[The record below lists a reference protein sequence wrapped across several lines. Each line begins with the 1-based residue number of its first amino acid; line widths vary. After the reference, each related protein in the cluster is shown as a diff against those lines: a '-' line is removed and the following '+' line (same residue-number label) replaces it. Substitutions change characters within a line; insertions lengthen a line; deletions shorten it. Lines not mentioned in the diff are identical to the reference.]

1 MSDSLL
7 NNKRIVKNTVFLY
20 ARMLLILATNL
31 YITRAVL
38 KSLGVVD
45 YGIYNVVAGFVSMFA
60 FLNNSMSIAIQRF
73 FNYER
78 GKNSNDTLNDVYNS
92 AWMIQI
98 IISIITFCLLES
110 LGIWYVNHV
119 MMIPSG
125 RMFATNCVFQFS
137 ILSLIIVILQVPY
150 SAVIMANERMNYYA
164 FVGLIDVLLRLSL
177 VIVLPYISFDKLLF
191 YGTLTLGV
199 SIIDIIFYAVYVRK
213 RFCLLHFD
221 LHVGRKLFKPMM
233 SFSMWNLFDMFAYT
247 MKNQGLNVLLNA
259 FFGPVVN
266 AARGIASQIMSAIQS
281 FSSNIIIAFRPQ
293 MVESYALGDINRTT
307 SLMYGM
313 SKMSFGF
320 LFLLSLPIMLET
332 DYVLSIWLGE
342 SVPVYTSIFTRLV
355 LADLLVCC
363 LNSPLSQ
370 VVQAVGD
377 MKKYQLYRS
386 IVVSSVLPFSWL
398 ALRFGTSPIFVFVL
412 SLFISIINQPVSLY
426 LLHKIYPYRYK
437 DYLKR
442 VILPCFL
449 FILLSPLLPILFSY
463 YIGHGFI
470 RFLIVS
476 MASVLSTL
484 LFAALLLLSSNERK
498 IAYAFIKNKIGC

>member
-266 AARGIASQIMSAIQS
+266 AARGIASQIMSAI
-281 FSSNIIIAFRPQ
+281 
-293 MVESYALGDINRTT
+293 
-307 SLMYGM
+307 
-313 SKMSFGF
+313 
-320 LFLLSLPIMLET
+320 
-332 DYVLSIWLGE
+332 
-342 SVPVYTSIFTRLV
+342 
-355 LADLLVCC
+355 
-363 LNSPLSQ
+363 
-370 VVQAVGD
+370 
-377 MKKYQLYRS
+377 
-386 IVVSSVLPFSWL
+386 
-398 ALRFGTSPIFVFVL
+398 
-412 SLFISIINQPVSLY
+412 
-426 LLHKIYPYRYK
+426 
-437 DYLKR
+437 
-442 VILPCFL
+442 
-449 FILLSPLLPILFSY
+449 
-463 YIGHGFI
+463 
-470 RFLIVS
+470 
-476 MASVLSTL
+476 
-484 LFAALLLLSSNERK
+484 
-498 IAYAFIKNKIGC
+498 